1 MALKLNKGFY
11 DARMNEATLLSG
23 YKQTNFKQMAEAIYE
38 RICLEYN
45 EKDLDRAIN
54 DALGIDGKINYPVLL
69 KYLNRYRSERLEE
82 EAQQKKL
89 KHHKDAERF
98 RALQL
103 EKQNCDHQCKLCE
116 FSRYDKDDRYF
127 CKNIVA
133 SLVKKIVYG
142 TREIDGIKAWNEL
155 RAEFPDYN
163 ICEPTTMTTR
173 HQDSLAVDSVLYSGY
188 WTDIR
193 YLPPAQPSKDND
205 ESID

>member
-1 MALKLNKGFY
+1 MKLNKGFY
-11 DARMNEATLLSG
+11 DARINEATLLSG
-23 YKQTNFKQMAEAIYE
+23 YKQTNFKQMADAIYE

-45 EKDLDRAIN
+45 EKNLDRAIN

-69 KYLNRYRSERLEE
+69 KYLNRYRSERLGE

-89 KHHKDAERF
+89 KYHKDAERF

-133 SLVKKIVYG
+133 SLVKKIVTG
-142 TREIDGIKAWNEL
+142 MSRPGGFDSAKAWNEL
-155 RAEFPDYN
+155 RAEFPDYD
-163 ICEPTTMTTR
+163 ICEPLPTMTSR
-173 HQDSLAVDSVLYSGY
+173 HPDSLKVNSVLFKGH
-188 WTDIR
+188 WTDVR
-193 YLPPAQPSKDND
+193 YLPPIKVEAD
-205 ESID
+205 ETV

>member
-1 MALKLNKGFY
+1 MNKGFY

-23 YKQTNFKQMAEAIYE
+23 YKQANFKQMADAIYD

-69 KYLNRYRSERLEE
+69 KYLSRYRSERLEQ
-82 EAQQKKL
+82 EAQAEKMRHEDDAKK
-89 KHHKDAERF
+89 F
-98 RALQL
+98 RKLQL
-103 EKQNCDHQCKLCE
+103 QKQNCDRQCKLCE
-116 FSRYDKDDRYF
+116 FSRYGKDGERRF

-142 TREIDGIKAWNEL
+142 THEIDSVKAWNDL
-155 RAEFPDYN
+155 RAEFPDYD
-163 ICEPTTMTTR
+163 ICEPLPTMTAR
-173 HQDSLAVDSVLYSGY
+173 HPDSLKVDSILHRGY

-193 YLPPAQPSKDND
+193 YLPPIQPSEDSD
-205 ESID
+205 ELTD